1 MPSSEESQLEEIQ
14 RLLGRNLLRLQQYE
28 RLFKALWVDQEVA
41 GTPSEWLQ
49 ARNARFIEIRTK
61 TLGQTRDRLVS
72 SFFRAEG
79 QEADDSESTPTATA
93 PSGSAH
99 LAFRQHVVMPQEA
112 YAQFLEDTK
121 ALVELRNELVHH
133 LLEKHDLSIPE
144 GREAC
149 IRYLQE
155 CLEVVGLRRAE
166 LLSICEANIKA
177 REELAAWTRT
187 KEFENLLVH
196 GILPDG
202 SFNWEDTGI
211 VGWLRAAANALSR
224 PDGWTPLER
233 AIEHITAGNR
243 DQKPK
248 VYGCVSWQQVL
259 SESRLFEFRYE
270 RSESGR
276 KKGLY
281 RPRPGK

>member
-49 ARNARFIEIRTK
+49 ARNARSIEIRTK
-61 TLGQTRDRLVS
+61 TLGQTRDRLVG

-93 PSGSAH
+93 QSGSVH
-99 LAFRQHVVMPQEA
+99 LALRQHLVMPQEA

-121 ALVELRNELVHH
+121 SLVNLRNELVHH
-133 LLEKHDLSIPE
+133 LLEKHDLSLPE

-149 IRYLQE
+149 IAYLQE
-155 CLEVVGLRRAE
+155 SLEIVGLRRAE

-177 REELAAWTRT
+177 KEELAAWTRT

-202 SFNWEDTGI
+202 SFSWEDTGI
-211 VGWLRAAANALSR
+211 VEWLRTAAKALSR
-224 PDGWTPLER
+224 PDGWTPLDR

-243 DQKPK
+243 DQEPK

-276 KKGLY
+276 KEGLY